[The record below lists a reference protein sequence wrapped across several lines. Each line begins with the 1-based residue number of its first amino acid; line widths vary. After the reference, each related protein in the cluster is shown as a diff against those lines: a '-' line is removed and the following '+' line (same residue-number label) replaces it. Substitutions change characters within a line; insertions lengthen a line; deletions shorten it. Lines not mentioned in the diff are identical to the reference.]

1 MKKIK
6 LLLIVIALLLSAAQ
20 AGAQSPVCAE
30 APVAGRPC
38 KDFSSKFIISENIL
52 GSKKIKLDSLSGSS
66 PYLDQKVIVGG
77 DTVSIIL
84 PDKNYGRYDR
94 GLFNFLI
101 IPKGQWS
108 FGLTASYGE
117 FNTDDIQILSILKNF
132 DLKVK
137 AYSLKPSISY
147 FFRSNQSIGIKFD
160 YTRSSVDLDNMTFD
174 FDGDLNF
181 SLRDI
186 SYYSQSYTA
195 SINYRNYIGLGPEK
209 RFAIFNEVD
218 LGFGSGSSR
227 FKRLY
232 NNEPRD
238 TRTNITRAS
247 LNFSPGLCV
256 FIMDYVSFN
265 VSFGVFGLHMTN
277 EKQTTDGIEEGSRFS
292 SGANFR
298 FNIFNINFGM
308 AVHI

>member
-1 MKKIK
+1 MRRIF
-6 LLLIVIALLLSAAQ
+6 LLLILTVIATVNVT
-20 AGAQSPVCAE
+20 AGAQCE
-30 APVAGRPC
+30 AAAALP
-38 KDFSSKFIISENIL
+38 SSRQKPIDTRSNFIINENIL
-52 GSKKIKLDSLSGSS
+52 GSKKIILDSLSREN
-66 PYLDQKVIVGG
+66 PHLNEKVIVQG

-94 GLFNFLI
+94 GLFNYLI

-117 FNTDDIQILSILKNF
+117 FNTDDIEVLSMLKNF
-132 DLKVK
+132 DVKVK

-147 FFRSNQSIGIKFD
+147 FFKSNQSIGIKFD
-160 YTRSSVDLDNMTFD
+160 YTRTSVDLQNMTFD
-174 FDGDLNF
+174 FDDDLNF
-181 SLRDI
+181 SLRDV
-186 SYYSQSYTA
+186 SYYSQTYVA
-195 SINYRNYIGLGPEK
+195 SINYRNYIGLGAEK

-232 NNEPRD
+232 NDEPRD

-256 FIMDYVSFN
+256 FIMDYISFN
-265 VSFGVFGLHMTN
+265 VSFGVFGIHMTH
-277 EKQTTDGIEEGSRFS
+277 EKQVTDGVDEGSRFS
-292 SGANFR
+292 SGANFK